1 MTDLYPSV
9 SSGRVVGFARISL
22 LAAALAGCAAAPP
35 EQPRVPLMGH
45 PVLTGLAQVRD
56 PVSGDAYFVPCN
68 PCAAPTPKTPVL
80 GGYAAP
86 ADAPVARPAPEPV
99 AVAPL
104 PSAAP
109 VAPAAAADTPP
120 APVVVEASRGV
131 LASAAALAAPA
142 GISASRTILF
152 RFGATDLDSASRRAV
167 GAIAARFTPGATIRV
182 RGHTDAIGDPV
193 VNRVIAKARA
203 ATVRA
208 ALVAAGVPVDAIE
221 TTHCIDCYIASNA
234 TAAGRRANRRAE
246 VTLTLPGTVLAE
258 HRASMSDGLER
269 VLHFARVE
277 PRTPLR
283 Y

>member
-80 GGYAAP
+80 G
-86 ADAPVARPAPEPV
+86 
-99 AVAPL
+99 
-104 PSAAP
+104 AAP

-142 GISASRTILF
+142 GISASRTIPF

-182 RGHTDAIGDPV
+182 RGHTDAIGDPA

-258 HRASMSDGLER
+258 HRG
-269 VLHFARVE
+269 
-277 PRTPLR
+277 
-283 Y
+283 

>member
-86 ADAPVARPAPEPV
+86 A
-99 AVAPL
+99 
-104 PSAAP
+104 
-109 VAPAAAADTPP
+109 APAAAADAPA
-120 APVVVEASRGV
+120 APVVAEDSSRGV

-142 GISASRTILF
+142 GISASRTVPF
-152 RFGATDLDSASRRAV
+152 RFGTTDLDSASRRAV

-182 RGHTDAIGDPV
+182 RGHTDAIGDPA

-208 ALVAAGVPVDAIE
+208 ALVAAGVPADAIE

-246 VTLTLPGTVLAE
+246 VTLTLPGAVLAE
-258 HRASMSDGLER
+258 HRG
-269 VLHFARVE
+269 
-277 PRTPLR
+277 
-283 Y
+283 